1 MFEQKALVYG
11 LAGATVGTLAE
22 IAGWGAVV
30 VIVSLF
36 GWAVSSLD
44 QLAGWTDDAT
54 RLTKLSIVKGV
65 FASVAAAALVVLL
78 GHWQGWHPLVNV
90 VAAFLGGMSGDKL
103 LRPMA
108 DGMIAR
114 AKVAVEAL
122 FGTTKPPSGH

>member
-1 MFEQKALVYG
+1 VIVEQKTLLYG
-11 LAGATVGTLAE
+11 IAGATAGTLAE
-22 IAGWGAVV
+22 IAGWGVVV

-65 FASVAAAALVVLL
+65 FASIAAAALVVLL

-114 AKVAVEAL
+114 LQLALDAV
-122 FGTTKPPSGH
+122 FGSKKPPTG